1 MTIHFYGKLA
11 DAFGRSI
18 DLDLAEA
25 CSVAELRERLS
36 HDYPDAAE
44 MLSSGKLR
52 ACVDNAIV
60 PADALVNPAETV
72 EFLPPVSGG

>member
-18 DLDLAEA
+18 DLELAEA

-36 HDYPDAAE
+36 RDYPDVAE
-44 MLSSGKLR
+44 ILGSGKLR

-60 PADALVNPAETV
+60 PASAIVNPDQTI